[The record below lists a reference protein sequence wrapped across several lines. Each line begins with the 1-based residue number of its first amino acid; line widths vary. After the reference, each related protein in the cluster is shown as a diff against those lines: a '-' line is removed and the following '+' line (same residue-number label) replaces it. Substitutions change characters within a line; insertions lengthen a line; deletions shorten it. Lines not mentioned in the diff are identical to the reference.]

1 MKRYYSIDYLKG
13 LAAVGIM
20 VYHLGIWENGPFTME
35 SALGRF
41 GIFGVAIF
49 YIVSGLT
56 LYLVYHQR
64 LQFDRKSITDFIH
77 KRFVRIYPLLW
88 LVTIISIYLRPQ
100 MPDLSDIILNITG
113 LFGFIKWEA
122 YLATGAWSIGNV
134 LAFYILFIIS
144 LFVIKNVK
152 YGIWLLA
159 VFFGVIFLYFT
170 FRVFDPS
177 MKLPGQ
183 WTSYVNPLN
192 QYFYFYLGLMI
203 GYFFSE
209 IKLNVFLS
217 LMISIIGVLIFIF
230 FPADGDAIN
239 IIFGWK
245 RLVFLLSCLM
255 ICFGIFKMGGQA
267 PGLIHY
273 SLNLLGEISFTLY
286 LLHPIVYVFAGKVM
300 LSEPFKNI
308 QYPPHS
314 RYVITLVFSIFMAWI
329 VANYY
334 EKFFAKLLS
343 KQ

>member
-20 VYHLGIWENGPFTME
+20 VYHLGIWENGPFKMD

-64 LQFDRKSITDFIH
+64 LQFDKKAIIDFLH

-100 MPDLSDIILNITG
+100 LPSIGDILLNVTG
-113 LFGFIKWEA
+113 LFGFVKWEA

-134 LAFYILFIIS
+134 LVFYVLFILS
-144 LFVIKNVK
+144 MYVIKNLK
-152 YGIWLLA
+152 WGIWILGILL
-159 VFFGVIFLYFT
+159 GGIFLYFT
-170 FRVFDPS
+170 FQVFDPS
-177 MKLPGQ
+177 KTLPKQ

-192 QYFYFYLGLMI
+192 QYFYFYLGLIM
-203 GYFFSE
+203 GHFFQNN
-209 IKLNVFLS
+209 KLNLYLS
-217 LMISIIGVLIFIF
+217 LIITLIGIMLFVY
-230 FPADGDAIN
+230 FPADGDAIH

-245 RLVFLLSCLM
+245 RLVFLLSCLL
-255 ICFGIFKMGGQA
+255 ICFGIFKIEGQA
-267 PGLIHY
+267 PGFLHEG
-273 SLNLLGEISFTLY
+273 LNLLGEISFTLY
-286 LLHPIVYVFAGKVM
+286 LMHPIVYVFAGKIM
-300 LSEPFKNI
+300 LSAPFKNI
-308 QYPPHS
+308 PYPPHS
-314 RYVITLVFSIFMAWI
+314 RYFLTFWASIGIAYL

-334 EKFFAKLLS
+334 EKFFAKLLT
-343 KQ
+343 K